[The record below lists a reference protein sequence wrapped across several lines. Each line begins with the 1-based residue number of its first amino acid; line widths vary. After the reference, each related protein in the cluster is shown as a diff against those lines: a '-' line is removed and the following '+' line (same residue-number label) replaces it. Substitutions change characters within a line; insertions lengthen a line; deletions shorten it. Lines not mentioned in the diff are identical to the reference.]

1 MDSIVISGPTRLK
14 GSVRISGAKNSIL
27 PIMAATVMAKT
38 PFILRNVPNVS
49 DVRSMTS
56 LLKALGAK
64 VEFRGSVLKI
74 DPRNINSS
82 VADYDYVK
90 TMRASI
96 CLLGPLLARF
106 NKASISMPGGCVIG
120 LRPIDLHLK
129 GLEKLGAKITL
140 EHGYVNVHTKGLE
153 GQQIYLGGA
162 FGSSVLATANI
173 MMAASRAKGKT
184 VIVSAACEPEVV
196 DLGNFLIK
204 MGAKIEGLGSPV
216 ITITGVKQLKGC
228 EYSIISDR
236 IEAGTYMLAAAI
248 TRGDVIIQNA
258 PIVQLGAVI
267 DQLRQAGVDI
277 VTKGKQIHVKVTGAL
292 KPITLT
298 THTYPGFPTDL
309 QAQMMTL
316 LAVIPGISVLTEKIF
331 PDRFMHVAEL
341 ARMGAKIRLEGPS
354 AIIEGV
360 SKLSAAPVMAS
371 DLRASAALIMA
382 GLASKGET
390 EISRVYHLDRGYE
403 KLEEKLRGLG
413 AKIKRIK
420 S

>member
-1 MDSIVISGPTRLK
+1 MDSIVINGPTRLK
-14 GSVRISGAKNSIL
+14 GSVKISGAKNSIL

-49 DVRSMTS
+49 DVRSMVS

-74 DPRNINSS
+74 DPKNIHSS

-129 GLEKLGAKITL
+129 GLKKLGAKITL
-140 EHGYVNVHTKGLE
+140 EHGYVNVHTKGLV

-184 VIVSAACEPEVV
+184 TIVSAACEPEVV
-196 DLGNFLIK
+196 DLGHFLIK

-236 IEAGTYMLAAAI
+236 IEAGTYILAAAI
-248 TRGDVIIQNA
+248 TRGDVVIQNA
-258 PIVQLGAVI
+258 PILQLGAVI
-267 DQLRQAGVDI
+267 DELKQAGVGI
-277 VTKGKQIHVKVTGAL
+277 TVKGKQIHVKYIGAL
-292 KPITLT
+292 KPMTLT

-309 QAQMMTL
+309 QAQMMAL

-341 ARMGAKIRLEGPS
+341 GRMGALIRLEGPS

-371 DLRASAALIMA
+371 DLRASAALIIA

>member
-1 MDSIVISGPTRLK
+1 
-14 GSVRISGAKNSIL
+14 
-27 PIMAATVMAKT
+27 
-38 PFILRNVPNVS
+38 
-49 DVRSMTS
+49 
-56 LLKALGAK
+56 
-64 VEFRGSVLKI
+64 
-74 DPRNINSS
+74 
-82 VADYDYVK
+82 
-90 TMRASI
+90 
-96 CLLGPLLARF
+96 
-106 NKASISMPGGCVIG
+106 KASISMPGGCVIG

-129 GLEKLGAKITL
+129 GLKKLGAKITL
-140 EHGYVNVHTKGLE
+140 EHGYVNVHTKGLV

-184 VIVSAACEPEVV
+184 TIVSAACEPEVV
-196 DLGNFLIK
+196 DLGHFLIK

-236 IEAGTYMLAAAI
+236 IEAGTYILAAAI
-248 TRGDVIIQNA
+248 TRGDVVIQNA
-258 PIVQLGAVI
+258 PILQLGAVI
-267 DQLRQAGVDI
+267 DELKQAGVGI
-277 VTKGKQIHVKVTGAL
+277 TVKGKQIHVKYIGAL
-292 KPITLT
+292 KPMTLT

-309 QAQMMTL
+309 QAQMMAL

-341 ARMGAKIRLEGPS
+341 GRMGALIRLEGPS

-371 DLRASAALIMA
+371 DLRASAALIIA